1 MGKGYFSLFF
11 TNRFYCC
18 MKYSILKLC
27 VLVSLCILRFDCFAI
42 KHIGKQEGLSHK
54 RTFSLQKDS
63 IGFVWIATKSG
74 IDRYD
79 GTTVKSYSLMSAEKR
94 DNLAGRI
101 NKLVKD
107 KSGILWAYTN
117 DGQLFKYDDMQDRY
131 VLHLSLDEYLDD
143 LTLFV
148 NGILFVDDSHVFI
161 YGSFG
166 LGVYDFLSDKFLLID
181 QYRGNNVLIVA
192 EIDTLTYAIG
202 TQAELLLSFFE
213 EKEGNLY
220 QHECE
225 QIHIKQRIQCVH
237 YESEE
242 QLLFIGT
249 FIGKL
254 YMYDVA
260 QKKIE
265 CHPYD
270 FKATIRDIERWGHTI
285 YVGTDGGGLFHLNDD
300 GYSLENV
307 IQDLQEEKSDDRPY
321 AIYDLLID
329 DNRMWI
335 ATYTNG
341 IYLYDKDILPFRSLQ
356 FYDPDEQLD
365 NSANAVIED
374 SYGNIWLG
382 TNQGV
387 SVYNP
392 LRQEWKHLL
401 ISDDNSTIRHNIL
414 SLCEDDY
421 GTIWAGGVMGETAVA
436 FDAKTQ
442 TVKRH
447 LILPNRSRNNRTYNI
462 FNDSNGYLWFG
473 GLYGKLAKYNPQNG
487 VYEQYDI
494 NYVNVIYEKHSQL
507 FIGTTCG
514 LYVYNRS
521 SNLFTQLLGLDRLNK
536 LQNFINV
543 IYVDESDCI
552 WLGTE
557 GGLIMY
563 NQENDSIIT
572 YCVDNGLPSNSVY
585 SISPDNRG
593 RLWISMEKGLTCFDC
608 LTKTF
613 VVYEM
618 EDGLLDD
625 NFKVRAT
632 FRKHNG
638 ELMFGS
644 TSGVVYFQP
653 DKIDKPQLDTK
664 LVITDF
670 LISNNIVLPHDRKSP
685 LLQPIDKTDKL
696 LLEYTQNTF
705 SFQFAGINFS
715 CPGRNAYEWMLEG
728 YDKDWLRLEN
738 NHMAYYTNVP
748 YGRYIFK
755 LRVLDRDSH
764 EQIDMRIIHI
774 RIKPP
779 LYATLLAKCVY
790 VAFSLGLLWMIIIFV
805 RAQIEKSNVAEKM
818 QFFTNTAHELKTPI
832 TLIKGPLTR
841 LQEDNVFTEDEN
853 ILLQLAI
860 NNVNRLYR
868 IVSQLID
875 LQKVGA
881 GSLKLFLGYCD
892 IVEFMNMKMVN
903 FQALLKKN
911 GISLIVEN
919 PYNILYVWTDVDKL
933 DKVVNNL
940 MSNALKYT
948 GRGGKIVLSIEKNI
962 HKQEWKFTISDT
974 GIGIPSKSQ
983 KKIFKPFFRADNV
996 DAVSGT
1002 GIGLSLTRNLVL
1014 CMGGVIRFKSVEGK
1028 GSSFTVTL
1036 PLGYETFPP
1045 SHYVL
1050 LDKDDID
1057 DYTLQ
1062 HDESI
1067 KPDVASDN
1075 RAKILIVEDNID
1087 MRIFLRQALQA
1098 QYIISEVENGREAL
1112 SVVKKVN
1119 PEIIISDVMM
1129 PEVDGYELCNKIKS
1143 NIETSHIPVI
1153 LLTVLDDQKSIQQG
1167 YQYGADNYIIKPFDV
1182 STLILTIENTI
1193 ATRRALRKSLINPL
1207 EWENN
1212 SVSEVNHM
1220 DKAFLDKVISVIKDN
1235 IDDAE
1240 FSIDGLSREMAMS
1253 RSSFFNK
1260 LKAVTGHNPNS
1271 FIRMIRLNSAVEMLR
1286 EKKYTVAEVSYSVG
1300 FKDVK
1305 YFSTVFKKHFGVSPS
1320 KILDE

>member
-1 MGKGYFSLFF
+1 
-11 TNRFYCC
+11 

-27 VLVSLCILRFDCFAI
+27 VLVSLCLLKFDGLAI

-63 IGFVWIATKSG
+63 VGFIWMATKSG

-79 GTTVKSYSLMSAEKR
+79 GTTMKSYSLLSTEKR

-101 NKLVKD
+101 NKLTQD

-117 DGQLFKYDDMQDRY
+117 DGQLFRYDDMQDRY

-143 LTLFV
+143 LNLFV
-148 NGILFVDDSHVFI
+148 NGILFIDDSRVFI

-166 LGVYDFLSDKFLLID
+166 LGVYDFLSDKFLWID
-181 QYRGNNVLIVA
+181 QYKDNNILIVS

-202 TQAELLLSFFE
+202 TQTELLLSFFD
-213 EKEGNLY
+213 EKEGDLY
-220 QHECE
+220 QQKCE
-225 QIHIKQRIQCVH
+225 QIHIKERIQCVN
-237 YESEE
+237 YEPETQS
-242 QLLFIGT
+242 LFIGT
-249 FIGKL
+249 FIGRL
-254 YMYDVA
+254 YMYDIA
-260 QKKIE
+260 QRRIE
-265 CHPYD
+265 RHPYD
-270 FKATIRDIERWGHTI
+270 FKATIRDIERWNNTI
-285 YVGTDGGGLFHLNDD
+285 YVATDGGGLFHLTEDNH
-300 GYSLENV
+300 SLGNV
-307 IQDLQEEKSDDRPY
+307 VQDFQEEKSDDRPY

-341 IYLYDKDILPFRSLQ
+341 VYMYDKDMLPFRSLQ

-421 GTIWAGGVMGETAVA
+421 GTIWAGGIMGETAVA

-442 TVKRH
+442 TEKQH
-447 LILPNRSRNNRTYNI
+447 LVLPNKSRNNRTYNI
-462 FNDSNGYLWFG
+462 FNDSRGYLWFG
-473 GLYGKLAKYNPQNG
+473 GLYGKLAKYNPKSG
-487 VYEQYDI
+487 AYEQYDI
-494 NYVNVIYEKHSQL
+494 NYVNVIYEKHSKL
-507 FIGTTCG
+507 YVGTTCG
-514 LYVYNRS
+514 LYAYDRS
-521 SNLFTQLLGLDRLNK
+521 SNLFTQLLGLDRLSK
-536 LQNFINV
+536 LQNFINT
-543 IYVDESDCI
+543 IYVDDLDCI

-557 GGLIMY
+557 GGLLMY
-563 NQENDSIIT
+563 SPKDDSIIAYGT
-572 YCVDNGLPSNSVY
+572 SDGLPSNSVY
-585 SISPDNRG
+585 SISSDNRG
-593 RLWISMEKGLTCFDC
+593 RLWIGMERGLTCFDC

-625 NFKVRAT
+625 NFKMRAT
-632 FRKHNG
+632 FRQRNG
-638 ELMFGS
+638 TLMFGT
-644 TSGVVYFQP
+644 TSGVVCFMP
-653 DKIDKPQLDTK
+653 EKIDKPHLNTK

-670 LISNNIVLPHDRKSP
+670 FISNNIVLPHDHKSP
-685 LLQPIDKTDKL
+685 LSQPINKVDKL
-696 LLEYTQNTF
+696 LLDYAQNTF
-705 SFQFAGINFS
+705 SFQFTSINFS
-715 CPGRNAYEWMLEG
+715 CPGRNVFEWMLEG
-728 YDKDWLRLEN
+728 YDKDWLSLEN
-738 NHMAYYTNVP
+738 NHVAYYTNVP
-748 YGRYIFK
+748 YGKYIFK
-755 LRVLDRDSH
+755 LRVLDRDSR
-764 EQIDMRIIHI
+764 ETVDMRVIHI

-779 LYATLLAKCVY
+779 FYATALAKFIY
-790 VAFSLGLLWMIIIFV
+790 VILFLGVLWMIVIFI
-805 RAQIEKSNVAEKM
+805 RSQIEKRSVAEKM

-832 TLIKGPLTR
+832 TLIKGPLAR
-841 LQEDNVFTEDEN
+841 LHENGDFTDDDDM
-853 ILLQLAI
+853 LLQLAI
-860 NNVNRLYR
+860 NNVNRLHR

-881 GSLKLFLGYCD
+881 GSLKLFLMHRD
-892 IVEFMNMKMVN
+892 VVEFINMKLAN
-903 FQALLKKN
+903 FQALALES
-911 GISLIVEN
+911 GISLLVEN
-919 PYNILYVWTDVDKL
+919 PYTVLYAWTDGDKL
-933 DKVVNNL
+933 DKIINNL

-948 GRGGKIVLSIEKNI
+948 KRGGKVIFSLDMNRN
-962 HKQEWKFTISDT
+962 KQEWSFTISDD
-974 GIGIPSKSQ
+974 GIGIPSKNQ
-983 KKIFKPFFRADNV
+983 KNIFKPFFRADNV

-1002 GIGLSLTRNLVL
+1002 GIGLSLTKNLVL
-1014 CMGGVIRFKSVEGK
+1014 CMGGEIKFKSIENH

-1036 PLGYETFPP
+1036 PLSYETLSS

-1057 DYTLQ
+1057 DCVLQ
-1062 HDESI
+1062 HDESVKQDI
-1067 KPDVASDN
+1067 VSENK
-1075 RAKILIVEDNID
+1075 AKILIVEDNLD
-1087 MRIFLRQALQA
+1087 MRIFLRQSLQA
-1098 QYIISEVENGREAL
+1098 QYIIFEAENGREAL
-1112 SVVKKVN
+1112 SVVKKIA

-1129 PEVDGYELCNKIKS
+1129 PEVGGYELCHKIKS

-1182 STLILTIENTI
+1182 ATLILTIENTI
-1193 ATRRALRKSLINPL
+1193 ATRRALRKNLISPL
-1207 EWENN
+1207 EGKGDCEF
-1212 SVSEVNHM
+1212 EVNPI
-1220 DKAFLDKVISVIKDN
+1220 DKVFLDKVISVIKDN

-1253 RSSFFNK
+1253 RSSFFSK
-1260 LKAVTGHNPNS
+1260 LKAVTGHSPNS
-1271 FIRMIRLNSAVEMLR
+1271 FIRMIRLNNAIEMLK
-1286 EKKYTVAEVSYSVG
+1286 EKKYTIAEVSYSVG

-1305 YFSTVFKKHFGVSPS
+1305 YFSTVFKKHFGISPS
-1320 KILDE
+1320 KILDD